1 MGKRRFTGY
10 LNNYMPIL
18 LAIWR
23 VTHSGRLHFPWSL
36 CARFLEVAMCI
47 CIPVLPIF
55 MLEPCCDKRSPSS
68 LHDFPFKGALKFSPS
83 TTAAVVRQAC
93 FVSAWHTTAAV
104 VCLRISFISI
114 PKGKFNGLIE
124 KTGRLEDATQYMAI
138 LDSQVCWQAS
148 NVRQSLLTTGCYHH

>member
-23 VTHSGRLHFPWSL
+23 VTHSGRLHFPWPL

-68 LHDFPFKGALKFSPS
+68 LHDFPFKDAPEVLPLHHCRCGAPGLLRICLAQWAP
-83 TTAAVVRQAC
+83 VL
-93 FVSAWHTTAAV
+93 
-104 VCLRISFISI
+104 CLRISFISI

-124 KTGRLEDATQYMAI
+124 KTGHLEDATQYMAI